1 MPLTLGE
8 IAAKLELPLKAVP
21 LERMVKAD
29 VIVKVTSSPAASLL
43 AADVAPG
50 SHLACM
56 GTETKGKQEVEATL
70 PGHPSVFADE
80 VAQSVSIGK
89 TQHAALRQGFWT
101 RPQSPLWAMYWR
113 DGTRAGRRRH
123 R

>member
-1 MPLTLGE
+1 MPLKLGE
-8 IAAKLELPLKAVP
+8 IAAELELPLKAVP

-29 VIVKVTSSPAASLL
+29 VIVTITFSPAASLL

-50 SHLACM
+50 
-56 GTETKGKQEVEATL
+56 TKGKQEVEAAL
-70 PGHPSVFADE
+70 PGHASVFADE

-101 RPQSPLWAMYWR
+101 RPQSPLWAKYWR

>member
-1 MPLTLGE
+1 MPLKLGE

-56 GTETKGKQEVEATL
+56 GTETKGKQEVEAAL
-70 PGHPSVFADE
+70 PGHASVFADE
-80 VAQSVSIGK
+80 VAHSVSIGK
-89 TQHAALRQGFWT
+89 TQHAVAAGLLDAT
-101 RPQSPLWAMYWR
+101 AVTPLA
-113 DGTRAGRRRH
+113 DVLVGRHPGRETAT
-123 R
+123 